1 MAQQKVVMKVFA
13 MTDDKTRQK
22 AMEAV
27 TDVVGVN
34 SITATLNDQMMTVIG
49 EMDTGTVVIKVKKKV
64 GKIDVLSIGPA

>member
-1 MAQQKVVMKVFA
+1 MAQKVVMKVFA

>member
-1 MAQQKVVMKVFA
+1 MAQQKVVMKVLT

-27 TDVVGVN
+27 TDVVGVD

-49 EMDTGTVVIKVKKKV
+49 EMDTANVVMKVKKRV
-64 GKIDVLSIGPA
+64 GKVDVLSIGPA